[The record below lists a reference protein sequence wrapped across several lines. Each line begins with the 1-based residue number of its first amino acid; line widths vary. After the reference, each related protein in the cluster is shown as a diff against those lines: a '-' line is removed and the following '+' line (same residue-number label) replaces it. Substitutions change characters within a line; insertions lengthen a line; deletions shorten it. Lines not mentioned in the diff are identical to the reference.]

1 MYCFDVNFDWFCLT
15 WLFSLN
21 RKSAIQEIEH
31 QFDSTIIPYK
41 STINEWIN
49 CSPNQ
54 LISSIIEK
62 GANGQTVYEIYHS
75 FTTKLAGLEC
85 KQSQKERVHNKFVED
100 SIYVLITNRY
110 FLAIANGFI
119 NDPIDIPMVTT
130 PQDVGVI
137 MNPTEIAEILRL
149 DKIDYQ
155 AYLLALLRL
164 VDTIV
169 EYTTTTV
176 INESVASTGSKSSNY
191 SIAIINLKIVSKLQ
205 NGFQL
210 LDLKN
215 DVLRKRYDS
224 LKYNSQRLNKIVYD
238 LSLRNLITTK
248 GEVNWWLCFCPNYLI
263 QFYSFL

>member
-1 MYCFDVNFDWFCLT
+1 MT
-15 WLFSLN
+15 
-21 RKSAIQEIEH
+21 
-31 QFDSTIIPYK
+31 
-41 STINEWIN
+41 
-49 CSPNQ
+49 
-54 LISSIIEK
+54 
-62 GANGQTVYEIYHS
+62 
-75 FTTKLAGLEC
+75 
-85 KQSQKERVHNKFVED
+85 
-100 SIYVLITNRY
+100 
-110 FLAIANGFI
+110 
-119 NDPIDIPMVTT
+119 
-130 PQDVGVI
+130 
-137 MNPTEIAEILRL
+137 PTEIAEILRL

-248 GEVNWWLCFCPNYLI
+248 GEVN
-263 QFYSFL
+263 

>member
-1 MYCFDVNFDWFCLT
+1 
-15 WLFSLN
+15 
-21 RKSAIQEIEH
+21 
-31 QFDSTIIPYK
+31 
-41 STINEWIN
+41 
-49 CSPNQ
+49 
-54 LISSIIEK
+54 
-62 GANGQTVYEIYHS
+62 
-75 FTTKLAGLEC
+75 
-85 KQSQKERVHNKFVED
+85 
-100 SIYVLITNRY
+100 
-110 FLAIANGFI
+110 
-119 NDPIDIPMVTT
+119 MVTT

-137 MNPTEIAEILRL
+137 MTPTEIAEILRL

-191 SIAIINLKIVSKLQ
+191 SIAIINSKIVSKLQ

-248 GEVNWWLCFCPNYLI
+248 GEVN
-263 QFYSFL
+263 

>member
-1 MYCFDVNFDWFCLT
+1 
-15 WLFSLN
+15 
-21 RKSAIQEIEH
+21 
-31 QFDSTIIPYK
+31 
-41 STINEWIN
+41 
-49 CSPNQ
+49 
-54 LISSIIEK
+54 
-62 GANGQTVYEIYHS
+62 
-75 FTTKLAGLEC
+75 
-85 KQSQKERVHNKFVED
+85 
-100 SIYVLITNRY
+100 
-110 FLAIANGFI
+110 
-119 NDPIDIPMVTT
+119 MVTT

-137 MNPTEIAEILRL
+137 MTPTEIAEILRL

-248 GEVNWWLCFCPNYLI
+248 GEVN
-263 QFYSFL
+263 

>member
-1 MYCFDVNFDWFCLT
+1 M
-15 WLFSLN
+15 
-21 RKSAIQEIEH
+21 
-31 QFDSTIIPYK
+31 
-41 STINEWIN
+41 
-49 CSPNQ
+49 
-54 LISSIIEK
+54 ISSIIEK

-137 MNPTEIAEILRL
+137 MTPTEIAEILRL

-215 DVLRKRYDS
+215 DVLRKD
-224 LKYNSQRLNKIVYD
+224 
-238 LSLRNLITTK
+238 TT
-248 GEVNWWLCFCPNYLI
+248 V
-263 QFYSFL
+263 